1 MVTGDNLIT
10 AKAIAGECGI
20 LTPELAKN
28 PDSVMEGPEFY
39 KRMGG
44 IICRTCKQMS
54 PCKCDRKEV
63 KEGVLNLE
71 AFKAIH

>member
-10 AKAIAGECGI
+10 AKAIARECNI
-20 LTPELAKN
+20 LNDELLSK

-44 IICRTCKQMS
+44 LVER
-54 PCKCDRKEV
+54 ENG
-63 KEGVLNLE
+63 KEGVGNME
-71 AFKAIH
+71 AFKAI